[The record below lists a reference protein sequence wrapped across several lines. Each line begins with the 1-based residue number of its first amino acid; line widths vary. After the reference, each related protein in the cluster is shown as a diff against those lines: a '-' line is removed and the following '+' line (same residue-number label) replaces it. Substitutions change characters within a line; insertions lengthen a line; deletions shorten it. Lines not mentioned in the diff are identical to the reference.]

1 MQKTPYKIE
10 KPEDLTR
17 CCVDIDEQ
25 EISITL
31 GRQDTKLSIYV
42 NDNTW
47 VTKIKRLWEQNLTG
61 WECYATKDRDG
72 KITGYFFE
80 TSRKAFGLRT
90 GKGKKVDFSEET
102 IERRR
107 KHAQHLQELRKAKR
121 AAKNN
126 ND

>member
-10 KPEDLTR
+10 KPEDLVS
-17 CCVDIDEQ
+17 CCVDTDEQ
-25 EISITL
+25 EISIAL
-31 GRQDTKLSIYV
+31 GRQDKKLSIYV
-42 NDNTW
+42 SDNTW
-47 VTKIKRLWEQNLTG
+47 ITKIRKLWEQNLTG
-61 WECYATKDRDG
+61 WECCATKDRDG

-80 TSRKAFGLRT
+80 TSRKAFALRT
-90 GKGKKVDFSEET
+90 GKGKKVDFSEEA
-102 IERRR
+102 IEKRK